1 MSRIEI
7 FKLENGNRAV
17 EKSKA
22 IQINLNN
29 NTPIKLTR
37 FNIKQLINKN
47 NSEIIAKE
55 SMV

>member
-37 FNIKQLINKN
+37 FNIK
-47 NSEIIAKE
+47 
-55 SMV
+55 